1 MSEVSFEKRT
11 EVVTT
16 PVPGVTIACES
27 TACEVIPQQVIPQQV
42 IPHPQN
48 VQVPAVQHEQSQAV
62 SAPGGLVLGDKIP
75 EFKDIILPR
84 LNIVQGT
91 GELKDSFPQ
100 GAVVFGQSL
109 VLFAPPII
117 NAKTGMVEKPGTAP
131 VTITVLGF
139 RPTRFS
145 EKVSGG
151 VRGMIVDTEDEV
163 TKAGGT
169 LNYKEWDAKKDA
181 GMKRFEPLA
190 DALVVVERPEIV
202 ADDDTVFIY
211 PCDGKKY
218 ALALWALKGTAYTAA
233 AKGVFFTARAVGCL
247 KGGYPSYSFA
257 LSTRQKSGN
266 GNTWNIPVC
275 LPKAKSTP
283 SFLEFA
289 ANILNG

>member
-1 MSEVSFEKRT
+1 M
-11 EVVTT
+11 
-16 PVPGVTIACES
+16 
-27 TACEVIPQQVIPQQV
+27 
-42 IPHPQN
+42 
-48 VQVPAVQHEQSQAV
+48 AVQ
-62 SAPGGLVLGDKIP
+62 APGGLVLGDKIP

-109 VLFAPPII
+109 VLFAPPIV
-117 NAKTGMVEKPGTAP
+117 NAKTATVERPGTPP
-131 VTITVLGF
+131 VIITVLGF

-151 VRGMIVDTEDEV
+151 VRGIIVNTEEEV
-163 TKAGGT
+163 TAAGGT
-169 LNYKEWDAKKDA
+169 LNYKEWDAKKSS
-181 GMKRFEPLA
+181 GMKRFEHLA
-190 DALVVVERPEIV
+190 DALVVIERPDAV

-247 KGGYPSYSFA
+247 RSGYPTYSFA
-257 LSTRQKSGN
+257 LSTRTQSRD
-266 GNTWNIPVC
+266 GNTWYVPVC
-275 LPKAKSTP
+275 LPRTKS
-283 SFLEFA
+283 SAEFLAFA
-289 ANILNG
+289 ASILTA